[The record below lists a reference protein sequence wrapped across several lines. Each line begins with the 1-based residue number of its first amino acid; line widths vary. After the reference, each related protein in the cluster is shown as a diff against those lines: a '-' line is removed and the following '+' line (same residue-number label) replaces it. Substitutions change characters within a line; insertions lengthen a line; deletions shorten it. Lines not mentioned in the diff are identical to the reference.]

1 MLDCLIIGAGPAGLS
16 AATYLA
22 RYRRDIAC
30 VEAGPSRA
38 ESIARTH
45 NLAGYPDGI
54 SGAELLARL
63 REQAQRHG
71 VRPERARVE
80 TLRVIDGGFEAVA
93 GGTILRA
100 ARVILATGVVDQHP
114 DFPGLKDATLAGA
127 LRWCPICDGYE
138 VLDQDLA
145 VFGPPKLALDHA
157 LFLRTYTRRV
167 ALLAMPD
174 RDGLD
179 ADGIARLEAGGI
191 ELVQTPAIQ
200 ARALAGGGIEID
212 FAGGSSRRFDAL
224 YPMQG
229 SSVQSALARELGAE
243 CDDNGDLVVDAHLCT
258 SVPGLY
264 AIGDVVDVI
273 NQIGV
278 AFGHAAIAATAV
290 HRSLPRNLR

>member
-38 ESIARTH
+38 KSIPRTH
-45 NLAGYPDGI
+45 NLPGYPDGI
-54 SGAELLARL
+54 PGAELLARL

-80 TLRVIDGGFEAVA
+80 VLRVIEGGFEAVA
-93 GGTILRA
+93 GGNILRA

-114 DFPGLKDATLAGA
+114 DFPGLQDATLAGA

-138 VLDQDLA
+138 MIDRDLA
-145 VFGPPKLALDHA
+145 VFGPPKLALGHA
-157 LFLRTYTRRV
+157 LFLRTYTRNV

-179 ADGIARLEAGGI
+179 ADGIARIEAAGI
-191 ELVQTPAIQ
+191 ELVHEAVIQ

-229 SSVQSALARELGAE
+229 CSVQAALAKELGAQ
-243 CDDNGDLVVDAHLCT
+243 CDDNGDLVVDAHLST
-258 SVPGLY
+258 SVPGLFG
-264 AIGDVVDVI
+264 IGDVVDAI